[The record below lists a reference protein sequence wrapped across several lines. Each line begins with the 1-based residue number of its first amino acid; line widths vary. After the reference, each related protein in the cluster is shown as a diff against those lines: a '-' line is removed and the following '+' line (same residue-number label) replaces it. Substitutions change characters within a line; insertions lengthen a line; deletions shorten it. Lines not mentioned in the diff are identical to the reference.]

1 MNDQNLNFFLEKV
14 PSYIIV
20 ILPVLFITGSFLP
33 DLAVVI
39 CSICFLINCFKNKNY
54 FYFRNK
60 FFYFF
65 LLFYFY
71 LIFSSIQSS
80 NIPHSLHSSLF
91 FFRLILFSLC
101 VWHLLEVNSEFILN
115 KLFYVLGFV
124 FILLLIDGTYQYY
137 NKYNIFGFELIN
149 KRVSSF
155 FGSELI
161 MGSFLSRIYPIFI
174 GLHFFLNNNKKL
186 FGKSDFI
193 FYFIIIS
200 VCYLILI
207 SGERTSFFYFTLSF
221 LFLSII
227 NFFNIKKYLF
237 IIFFILVVIL
247 LNKSAYT
254 QIYTSAYKQIYI
266 DQKRISFFSKV
277 HEEHYESALRMFKDN
292 IFFGAGPR
300 SFRLLC
306 NEKKYKVSENSCTT
320 HPHNTYIQ
328 LLAET
333 GLIGF
338 GFIFFV
344 FMHIVFIS
352 IKIFFKKN
360 KINNRFISFKCSL
373 LAMFLISLWPLA
385 PSGNLFHNWL
395 LILYFYPVGFYLWL
409 TGKINDN

>member
-14 PSYIIV
+14 PSYIII

-39 CSICFLINCFKNKNY
+39 CSICFLINCFKQKYY

-65 LLFYFY
+65 ILFYLY
-71 LIFSSIQSS
+71 LIFSSLQSS
-80 NIPHSLHSSLF
+80 NILHSLHSSLF

-101 VWHLLEVNSEFILN
+101 VWHLLEVNSEFILK

-149 KRVSSF
+149 NRVSSF

-174 GLHFFLNNNKKL
+174 GLYFFLNNKKKL
-186 FGKSDFI
+186 FRSSDFI
-193 FYFIIIS
+193 FYFVIIA

-227 NFFNIKKYLF
+227 NFFNIKKYVF
-237 IIFFILVVIL
+237 IIFCILVIIL

-266 DQKRISFFSKV
+266 EQKRISFFSKV
-277 HEEHYESALRMFKDN
+277 HEEHYESALRIFNDN
-292 IFFGAGPR
+292 KFFGAGPR

-320 HPHNTYIQ
+320 HPHSTYIQ

-338 GFIFFV
+338 GFVFFAFMYIIF
-344 FMHIVFIS
+344 IA

-360 KINNRFISFKCSL
+360 KINNRFISFKSSL
-373 LAMFLISLWPLA
+373 LAMFLITLWPLA
-385 PSGNLFHNWL
+385 PSGNFFHNWL

-409 TGKINDN
+409 TDKINKN